1 MGCKIYVG
9 NLGEAT
15 RGPELQKLFA
25 VHGTVKWADVATDPA
40 SGASRGFGFVMMG
53 SEQEAQRAVAA
64 LNGAG
69 HEGRLLKVGPALP
82 KGAAAARTAGKPS
95 RSGRPGGRASRPGR
109 PGGGPNPAHRSHRRR

>member
-1 MGCKIYVG
+1 MSCKIYVG
-9 NLGEAT
+9 NLGEGT
-15 RGPELQKLFA
+15 RGEDLQKLFA

-69 HEGRLLKVGPALP
+69 HGGRMLKVGPARP
-82 KGAAAARTAGKPS
+82 KGAAATRTAGKP
-95 RSGRPGGRASRPGR
+95 GRPTRPGRPNRPGR
-109 PGGGPNPAHRSHRRR
+109 PGGGPNAPYRSHRRR